1 MSHERE
7 DHDEGTNRRAF
18 LGRAVTASA
27 ALGMGVTATPWH
39 EALAADSQAGAS
51 EKWLSSLKGKYRQ
64 VTDIFEPNDGWG
76 LAYARTFLATQGPQ
90 PDAGAVV
97 ILRHAGF
104 VLSLGN
110 EAWAKY
116 KLGAAM
122 NITDPETKAP
132 AVKNPFLRPKPGTLL
147 ADDMAIDQLLAKGVI
162 FGACNVALQVLSGRM
177 AGQAGVT
184 PEVALKDW
192 TAAIIPGVHVIPS
205 GVWGVNRAQVAGCT
219 YCSGG

>member
-1 MSHERE
+1 MSHDRQDE
-7 DHDEGTNRRAF
+7 DEGPNRRAF
-18 LGRAVTASA
+18 LGRAITASA
-27 ALGMGVTATPWH
+27 ALGIGATAAPWR
-39 EALAADSQAGAS
+39 EALAADTQGGAQD
-51 EKWLSSLKGKYRQ
+51 KWLSGLKGKYKQ
-64 VTDIFEPNDGWG
+64 VTDVFEPNDGYG
-76 LAYARTFLATQGPQ
+76 LAYAHTFLATQGPQ

-104 VLSLGN
+104 VLALGD

-116 KLGAAM
+116 KLGTAM
-122 NITDPETKAP
+122 NIIDPATKAP
-132 AVKNPFLRPKPGTLL
+132 ATKNPFLRPKPGVLL
-147 ADDMAIDQLLAKGVI
+147 TDDMAVDRLLARGVI

-184 PEVALKDW
+184 KEVALKDW
-192 TAAIIPGVHVIPS
+192 TAAIIPGINIIPS